1 MTTPSAFLP
10 MKNVLVPGM
19 VVYMESQ
26 VRCEIVPA
34 MEKIFVA
41 KDDTKMYF
49 MLAVRSKSRRYIR
62 VSDYDDV
69 LIDQKIPK
77 DLVAKTGIDFDLLG
91 KNSFIFMDENWHV
104 VCYTRSPEL
113 RFWPIQATRPKP
125 IIINDIMRSL

>member
-1 MTTPSAFLP
+1 MTSPSAFLP

-19 VVYMESQ
+19 VVYMESK

-49 MLAVRSKSRRYIR
+49 MLVVKSKSRRHIC
-62 VSDYDDV
+62 VCDYEDV
-69 LIDQKIPK
+69 PIDQKIPK
-77 DLVAKTGIDFDLLG
+77 DLVVKTGIDFDLLG
-91 KNSFIFMDENWHV
+91 KNSFIFMDKDWHV

-113 RFWPIQATRPKP
+113 RFWPIQATRPNP
-125 IIINDIMRSL
+125 ISINDIMRSL